1 MSNFKDGV
9 SVILA
14 GTTKWA
20 KVTEA
25 TGPNDLSEKYQLDL
39 YLDSASEKTLRGM
52 GAESI
57 LKDKGEG
64 VYITAKSKL
73 LPKVFDANRQA
84 FTGHIGNGSL
94 LRVKVL
100 IKEWEALKKKGIT
113 AYLNGIVIVKLEE
126 YNSLGDDAL
135 FEGLEPTATQDAP
148 DSDGLPF

>member
-9 SVILA
+9 SAILA
-14 GTTKWA
+14 GTAKWA

-39 YLDSASEKTLRGM
+39 YLDDASEKTLRGM
-52 GAESI
+52 GADSI

-73 LPKVFDANRQA
+73 PPKVFDASRQA
-84 FTGHIGNGSL
+84 FTGYIGNGSL
-94 LRVKVL
+94 LRVKILV
-100 IKEWEALKKKGIT
+100 KAWEAANKKGIT

-126 YNSLGDDAL
+126 YNSFADDAL